1 MEFIDI
7 SCVNRD
13 MDRMEFI
20 LKKDAYSYYMMNIID
35 YLIGNTDRHWGNWG
49 FLVDNKTN
57 KVTKLHP
64 LMDYN
69 KAFLSYE
76 TLSGARCQTS
86 ERPLSQQQAA
96 AEGVQKIGLNQ
107 IKDVEPA
114 WFADDKI
121 KKMCFER
128 LDFLRLVETER

>member
-1 MEFIDI
+1 MKFGGRKMGRGKYE
-7 SCVNRD
+7 
-13 MDRMEFI
+13 
-20 LKKDAYSYYMMNIID
+20 KKKEPKFRKD
-35 YLIGNTDRHWGNWG
+35 GTQGG
-49 FLVDNKTN
+49 NKTN
-57 KVTKLHP
+57 KVLKLHP

-76 TLSGARCQTS
+76 TISGARCQTS

-107 IKDVEPA
+107 IKDVDPA
-114 WFADDKI
+114 WFADGKTRE
-121 KKMCFER
+121 MFFQR